1 MQTSAETE
9 DDVEAIRKLGKEFF
23 AAVNTGDL
31 ERRAATMD
39 PDIVIMPPD
48 RACIVGKEEFRRLSR
63 DYSSAYE
70 EKCTLFFDEIQVIG
84 GWAFVRSTV
93 TGARTA
99 KSSGGV
105 EKINLKNLWI
115 VRKQANGQWKF
126 SRVMFNSN
134 AP

>member
-1 MQTSAETE
+1 MQTSATTD

-31 ERRAATMD
+31 ERRTATMD
-39 PDIVIMPPD
+39 PDIVIMQPD

-63 DYSSAYE
+63 EYSSAHE
-70 EKCTLFFDEIQVIG
+70 EKCTLFYEEIQVIG
-84 GWAFVRSTV
+84 SCAFVRSTV
-93 TGARTA
+93 TGTRTA

-115 VRKQANGQWKF
+115 VRKQADGQWKF
-126 SRVMFNSN
+126 WRIMFNSN